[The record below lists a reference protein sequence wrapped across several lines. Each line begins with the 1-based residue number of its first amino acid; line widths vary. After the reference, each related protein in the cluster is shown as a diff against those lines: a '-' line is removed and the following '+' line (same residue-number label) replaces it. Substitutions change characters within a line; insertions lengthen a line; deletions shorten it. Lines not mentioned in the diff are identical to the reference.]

1 MRVPSPSIDSARM
14 SAINVC
20 PGGDLNVIAGC
31 RLACL
36 VAAPLWALTAG
47 SALAVDQ
54 VHDEIQVYNANI
66 NDVGQWS
73 YEQHLN
79 FAVIGQKQPEFPGGF
94 TSNRSLQG
102 TPEFAYG
109 ITNWWEVGFYLP
121 FGVSGSGEFL
131 SNGAKL
137 RSLFAVPDA
146 GKRNFFYG
154 VNFELSYEMPQFA
167 PTPWNME
174 IRPIIGVRNK
184 EWEFIINPIVDIGF
198 GPGGE
203 ADFAPAAR
211 LAQRFHRRLLQRRLP
226 ADLAPDE
233 EFRGQRQL
241 VVTAEAGGKLPVGC
255 PAWHDRA
262 VVVPVV
268 PVAADSVT
276 PSAHVWLSRRR
287 TFWAPSRPGS
297 FCGS

>member
-1 MRVPSPSIDSARM
+1 MRVPSPSVDLARM

-20 PGGDLNVIAGC
+20 PGGDLNVIARC

-36 VAAPLWALTAG
+36 VAAPLSALAAG

-54 VHDEIQVYNANI
+54 VHDEIQVYNVNI

-109 ITNWWEVGFYLP
+109 ITNWWEVGLYLP

-131 SNGAKL
+131 SNGTKL

-154 VNFELSYEMPQFA
+154 VNFELSYEMP
-167 PTPWNME
+167 N
-174 IRPIIGVRNK
+174 
-184 EWEFIINPIVDIGF
+184 
-198 GPGGE
+198 
-203 ADFAPAAR
+203 
-211 LAQRFHRRLLQRRLP
+211 
-226 ADLAPDE
+226 
-233 EFRGQRQL
+233 
-241 VVTAEAGGKLPVGC
+241 
-255 PAWHDRA
+255 
-262 VVVPVV
+262 
-268 PVAADSVT
+268 
-276 PSAHVWLSRRR
+276 SRRR
-287 TFWAPSRPGS
+287 LGARKSAPLSASATRSGNSSSIRSSTSASAPGARPTLPRQRGSRAISARIDLSGS
-297 FCGS
+297 NIIPTGAG